1 MGLNSGAFY
10 AFSKQ
15 AQLVALSSCH
25 AELQALDE
33 VIRIVIHLITIL
45 QFMQIQMTEPVKI
58 FIDNKSAIELCTM
71 LKITHKTSAI
81 NVRVNFIRECIN
93 KRVIELHFIQSDLN
107 VADIMT
113 KQLSV
118 QAHERHTYRLLNGFD
133 GRPIEDLVEQT
144 HVVMN
149 I

>member
-1 MGLNSGAFY
+1 
-10 AFSKQ
+10 
-15 AQLVALSSCH
+15 
-25 AELQALDE
+25 
-33 VIRIVIHLITIL
+33 
-45 QFMQIQMTEPVKI
+45 MTEPVKI

-71 LKITHKTSAI
+71 LKSTHKTSAI

>member
-1 MGLNSGAFY
+1 
-10 AFSKQ
+10 
-15 AQLVALSSCH
+15 
-25 AELQALDE
+25 
-33 VIRIVIHLITIL
+33 
-45 QFMQIQMTEPVKI
+45 MQIQMTEPVKI

>member
-45 QFMQIQMTEPVKI
+45 QFMQIQMTEPVQL
-58 FIDNKSAIELCTM
+58 NCVLCSKLHIRLVLSM
-71 LKITHKTSAI
+71 L
-81 NVRVNFIRECIN
+81 E
-93 KRVIELHFIQSDLN
+93 
-107 VADIMT
+107 
-113 KQLSV
+113 
-118 QAHERHTYRLLNGFD
+118 
-133 GRPIEDLVEQT
+133 
-144 HVVMN
+144 
-149 I
+149 

>member
-1 MGLNSGAFY
+1 MDSYYYFVLVMLLTLLRVTLKVDSEVYSIWGAFY

-15 AQLVALSSCH
+15 AQLVALSSCP

-33 VIRIVIHLITIL
+33 VVRRVIHLITIL
-45 QFMQIQMTEPVKI
+45 QFMRIQMTEPVKI

-93 KRVIELHFIQSDLN
+93 KCVIELHFIQSDLN

-118 QAHERHTYRLLNGFD
+118 
-133 GRPIEDLVEQT
+133 
-144 HVVMN
+144 
-149 I
+149 